1 METSDVLHV
10 VIKVIVFIVEK
21 WRKVYGLQQINLQA
35 YRLKVTAD
43 ALVCSFPGFLY
54 VFVSILS

>member
-1 METSDVLHV
+1 ME
-10 VIKVIVFIVEK
+10 K
-21 WRKVYGLQQINLQA
+21 RKVYGLQQINLQA